1 MNVQVLNKSKFICLG
16 MTSVVALGLFVSTGT
31 SVYASEI
38 NNTVKS
44 DSSSLSLRDMS
55 NQALPTTGEVY
66 FNNSDI
72 LNYIKENDPQGYNTL
87 SQDDI
92 DFLLRED
99 MLRAGSNRITFSVS
113 GFKIYLSSS
122 TAKWAK
128 DAGSVAVAG
137 LFGAI
142 ATAAGSPIAGA
153 IAAAAGAALT
163 IAITNWDVSR
173 GIWVSFNWIGGITG
187 HGKQ

>member
-1 MNVQVLNKSKFICLG
+1 MKVQVLNKSNFICLG
-16 MTSVVALGLFVSTGT
+16 MTSVVALGSFVSTGT

-38 NNTVKS
+38 NNTVKA
-44 DSSSLSLRDMS
+44 DSSSLSLHDMT

-92 DFLLRED
+92 NFLLRED

-128 DAGSVAVAG
+128 DAGSVAVAI

-142 ATAAGSPIAGA
+142 TIAT
-153 IAAAAGAALT
+153 GAALT
-163 IAITNWDVSR
+163 ITITNWDGSS
-173 GIWVSFNWIGGITG
+173 GI
-187 HGKQ
+187 